1 MNARTLHPVALADQ
15 LGAATAHAR
24 HILTSAADHGRA
36 VLDANPPAEWLA
48 AQAAAIRAAI
58 LNRAARCC
66 PHIGA
71 APQLLHAA
79 AWHPGLLVC
88 LDCLPA
94 LDPSP
99 DDTTCD
105 RCHLPAPLLT
115 GSVAAFGPVLL
126 AYALCDDCIPEP
138 R

>member
-1 MNARTLHPVALADQ
+1 MNAHTLHPVALAGQ
-15 LGAATAHAR
+15 FGAAAAHAS
-24 HILTSAADHGRA
+24 HILTSAADQGRA
-36 VLDANPPAEWLA
+36 IIDTNPPAEWLA
-48 AQAAAIRAAI
+48 SQATAIRAAI
-58 LNRAARCC
+58 LNRTARCC

-94 LDPSP
+94 LDPVA

-105 RCHLPAPLLT
+105 RCHCSASLLT
-115 GSVAAFGPVLL
+115 GSVAAFCPVLL
-126 AYALCDDCIPEP
+126 AYALCDDCILEP